1 MIKPRLVGR
10 PRIHG
15 KHLTIKDDGSRFVVR
30 DCGGDTRELLKPLAL
45 MNGQRTVKE
54 ISVAARMDPDRV
66 MALVQSLD
74 RIGLTSDAT
83 SPNARPALEVLFE
96 LEDLAN
102 ECLYESIYRNAFW
115 KSLLSEPA
123 RVPLNV
129 LYGMAIENYHFL
141 FRESYF
147 DAPALNYPAS
157 TKARV
162 LMNEFYAEEYGHD
175 ELILKG
181 LNAIGI
187 TREDLADTIPL
198 PTTMGLCNSLAF
210 WARYDPIFFFST
222 LGILEGK
229 DLQVDSYVSTCER
242 LGLSESF
249 IKPIRSHAEINMNA
263 EHGNLTRAMFA
274 HLPALSTAAVTRMRA
289 QTRLFV
295 RLYDGFYTGIWNY
308 YATSKSL
315 LRRVSD
321 LGGGNERSEN

>member
-1 MIKPRLVGR
+1 MKKPKLLGR
-10 PRIHG
+10 PCVLG
-15 KHLTIKDDGSRFVVR
+15 KQLTIKENGSRFVV
-30 DCGGDTRELLKPLAL
+30 GDSHADSRELLRPLKL
-45 MNGQRTVKE
+45 MNGQRTVNE
-54 ISVAARMDPDRV
+54 ISVAAKMDRRRV
-66 MALVQSLD
+66 SALVRSLD
-74 RIGLTSDAT
+74 HVGLTTDDT

-102 ECLYESIYRNAFW
+102 DWLYQSIYRNIFW
-115 KSLLSEPA
+115 KNLLADPA

-147 DAPALNYPAS
+147 DAPALNYPSS

-181 LNAIGI
+181 LNAVDI
-187 TREDLADTIPL
+187 TREDLADTVPL

-210 WARYDPIFFFST
+210 WARYDPVFFFST
-222 LGILEGK
+222 LGVLEGK
-229 DLQVDSYVSTCER
+229 DLQVDSYVTACER
-242 LGLSESF
+242 RGLSENF

-274 HLPALSTAAVTRMRA
+274 HLPALSASTVLRMKA

-295 RLYDGFYTGIWNY
+295 RLYDGFYTGIWNF

-315 LRRVSD
+315 LRRVSE
-321 LGGGNERSEN
+321 LGEVSR